1 MKLTKAEFA
10 ERYAKGTLKI
20 AFIGM
25 SNIGKSYTALRLAT
39 RYEFNLI
46 EVDKIIWENLGH
58 DSMEAFAQ
66 WQGHPY
72 TQGYSE
78 RERESIALESQ
89 ATRAALNT
97 QEQNPMIDTTGSV
110 IYVNQ
115 DVLKKLKQDYYVVYI
130 EAMQDHVERLKVQY
144 FKHPKP
150 LIWAGHYKKIDG
162 LSESESILQ
171 CYPKLLESRAESYAK
186 LADVTLPS
194 TMILNADVSIE
205 NIYAAL
211 EPSF

>member
-10 ERYAKGTLKI
+10 ERYAKGALKI

-97 QEQNPMIDTTGSV
+97 QELNPMIDTTGSV
-110 IYVNQ
+110 IYVDQ

-130 EAMQDHVERLKVQY
+130 EAMQDHIERLKVQY

-171 CYPKLLESRAESYAK
+171 CYPKLLESRAKSYAK

-205 NIYAAL
+205 NIYSAL
-211 EPSF
+211 EPTF

>member
-10 ERYAKGTLKI
+10 ERYAKGALKI

-97 QEQNPMIDTTGSV
+97 QELNPMIDTTGSV
-110 IYVNQ
+110 IYVDQ

-130 EAMQDHVERLKVQY
+130 EAMRDHIERLKAQY

-150 LIWAGHYKKIDG
+150 LIWAKHYKKIAG

-171 CYPKLLESRAESYAK
+171 CYPKLLESRAKSYAK

-205 NIYAAL
+205 NIYSAL
-211 EPSF
+211 EPTF

>member
-25 SNIGKSYTALRLAT
+25 SNIGKSYTVLRLAT

-97 QEQNPMIDTTGSV
+97 QELNPMIDTTGSV
-110 IYVNQ
+110 IYVDQ

-130 EAMQDHVERLKVQY
+130 EAMQDHIERLKVQY

-171 CYPKLLESRAESYAK
+171 CYPKLLESRAKSYAK

-194 TMILNADVSIE
+194 TMILDADVSIE

>member
-10 ERYAKGTLKI
+10 ERYAKGALKI

-39 RYEFNLI
+39 RYEFKLI

-97 QEQNPMIDTTGSV
+97 QEQNPIIDTTGSV
-110 IYVNQ
+110 IYVDQ

-130 EAMQDHVERLKVQY
+130 EAMQDHIERLKVQY

-171 CYPKLLESRAESYAK
+171 CYPKLLESRAKSYAK

-205 NIYAAL
+205 NIYSAL
-211 EPSF
+211 EPTF

>member
-39 RYEFNLI
+39 HYEFKLI

-97 QEQNPMIDTTGSV
+97 QELNPMIDTTGSV
-110 IYVNQ
+110 IYVDQ

-130 EAMQDHVERLKVQY
+130 EAMQDHIERLKVQY

-171 CYPKLLESRAESYAK
+171 CYPTEGFDIFTARRNGLRERCVA
-186 LADVTLPS
+186 TR
-194 TMILNADVSIE
+194 
-205 NIYAAL
+205 
-211 EPSF
+211 

>member
-110 IYVNQ
+110 IYVDQ

-130 EAMQDHVERLKVQY
+130 EAMQDHIERLKVQY

-171 CYPKLLESRAESYAK
+171 CYPKLLESRAKSYAK

-205 NIYAAL
+205 NIYSAL
-211 EPSF
+211 EPTF

>member
-10 ERYAKGTLKI
+10 ERYAKGALKI

-39 RYEFNLI
+39 HYEFKLI

-110 IYVNQ
+110 IYVDQ

-130 EAMQDHVERLKVQY
+130 EAMQDHIGRLKVQY

-171 CYPKLLESRAESYAK
+171 CYPKLLESRAKSYAK

>member
-72 TQGYSE
+72 THGYSE
-78 RERESIALESQ
+78 REKESIALESQ

-110 IYVNQ
+110 IYVDQ

-130 EAMQDHVERLKVQY
+130 EAMQDH
-144 FKHPKP
+144 
-150 LIWAGHYKKIDG
+150 I
-162 LSESESILQ
+162 
-171 CYPKLLESRAESYAK
+171 CLLYTSDA
-186 LADVTLPS
+186 AD
-194 TMILNADVSIE
+194 E
-205 NIYAAL
+205 
-211 EPSF
+211 

>member
-1 MKLTKAEFA
+1 MKLSKTEFTK
-10 ERYAKGTLKI
+10 RYAKGALKI

-39 RYEFNLI
+39 HYEFNLI

-72 TQGYSE
+72 TKGYSA
-78 RERESIALESQ
+78 REKKSIALESQ
-89 ATRAALNT
+89 ATRTALQT
-97 QEQNPMIDTTGSV
+97 QEQNPIIDTTGSV
-110 IYVNQ
+110 IYADQ
-115 DVLKKLKQDYYVVYI
+115 DVLELLKRDYYVVYI
-130 EAMQDHVERLKVQY
+130 EAMEDHIETLKVQY

-150 LIWAGHYKKIDG
+150 LIWAGHYKKLEE
-162 LSESESILQ
+162 LSKHASILQ
-171 CYPKLLESRAESYAK
+171 CYPKLLESRARSYAK

-194 TMILNADVSIE
+194 TMILNTNVSIE